1 MQLKN
6 ARILLTGATGGLG
19 QELARQLSAAGAQLL
34 LAGRD
39 SARLAELSG
48 SLTTRCSSV
57 RADLTRPEG
66 IAAVAGAAREFGANV
81 LINNAGIGNFGLY
94 DRQEWPEVA
103 QVLATNLEAPLRLTH
118 AVLPLLKAQPE
129 AAVVNIGS
137 TFGSLPFPGF
147 AAYSAAKA
155 GLRGFSQ
162 ALRRE
167 LADTRVA
174 VIHFAPRAIDT
185 PLNSDSVVALN
196 RALGNRADSA
206 AEVAAQMV
214 AALRR
219 ERGER
224 HFGFPERLFAWLN
237 GIAPSLIDRGLSGK
251 LPVVKQYAPTR

>member
-1 MQLKN
+1 MQLNN

-48 SLTTRCSSV
+48 SLSSRCSSV

-66 IAAVAGAAREFGANV
+66 IAAVAGAAREFGVNV
-81 LINNAGIGNFGLY
+81 LINNAGVGNFALFDGQ
-94 DRQEWPEVA
+94 DWDTVA
-103 QVLATNLEAPLRLTH
+103 QVLATNLAAPLRLTH
-118 AVLPLLKAQPE
+118 ALLPLLKAQPE
-129 AAVVNIGS
+129 AAIVNIGS

-167 LADTRVA
+167 LADTHIA

-206 AEVAAQMV
+206 ATVAAQMV

-251 LPVVKQYAPTR
+251 LPVVKRFAHTP